1 LISYLVH
8 FAIVVVVVANAV
20 DALDVVP
27 NGPPE
32 LGRVHILDAAH
43 GAVGEI
49 VGRPKLGVQE
59 DAHIVVQPG
68 E

>member
-1 LISYLVH
+1 
-8 FAIVVVVVANAV
+8 VANAV

-59 DAHIVVQPG
+59 DAHIVVQSG

>member
-1 LISYLVH
+1 
-8 FAIVVVVVANAV
+8 VAYAV

-27 NGPPE
+27 NCPSK

-49 VGRPKLGVQE
+49 VGSPKFGIQKGS
-59 DAHIVVQPG
+59 HIVVQPG
-68 E
+68 VRGKIHSSEQFTYKH